1 MLIKNKENK
10 RGWDR
15 AKGMDS
21 TVKLN
26 LHKLFGYL
34 LVCIPFEAA
43 NYYFVATTSYSEITE
58 FQQLAGND

>member
-1 MLIKNKENK
+1 MGNS
-10 RGWDR
+10 

-26 LHKLFGYL
+26 LHKLFDYL
-34 LVCIPFEAA
+34 LASIPFAAA
-43 NYYFVATTSYSEITE
+43 NCYFVATTLHSNITE